1 MTARNVRDTHH
12 KSLREPEVASEYI
25 KEALVSGDKTVIE
38 AALLNI
44 ADAYS
49 VKLVHF
55 AVGKEFGG
63 PDSEYD

>member
-12 KSLREPEVASEYI
+12 KALREPEVASEYL
-25 KEALVSGDKTVIE
+25 KDALVSGDKSVIE

-44 ADAYS
+44 TDAYS

>member
-12 KSLREPEVASEYI
+12 EALREPEVASEYL
-25 KEALVSGDKTVIE
+25 KDALVSGDKTVIE
-38 AALLNI
+38 AALRNI

-49 VKLVHF
+49 VKLAHF
-55 AVGKEFGG
+55 AVGREFGG